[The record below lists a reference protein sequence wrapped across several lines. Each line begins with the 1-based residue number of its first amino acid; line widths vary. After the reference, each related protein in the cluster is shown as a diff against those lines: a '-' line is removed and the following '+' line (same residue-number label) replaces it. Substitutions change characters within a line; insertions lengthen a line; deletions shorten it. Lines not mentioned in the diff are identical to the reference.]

1 MNTCRTD
8 GRLEFHFIKTQ
19 QICTGVE
26 PQFYIAIYH
35 RRIYTKP
42 VPVSYDNL

>member
-1 MNTCRTD
+1 MNTCQTD

-26 PQFYIAIYH
+26 PQFHIVINH

-42 VPVSYDNL
+42 VPRSYDNL